1 MRAPVALEHA
11 YRLVNHG
18 PVTLVSA
25 AHGDASNLM
34 TVAWCMALDFTPPKL
49 AIVLAQSSH
58 TRSLIDGSGEL
69 VVQVPPRR
77 MLDVVDAVGNCSGA
91 RVDKWQ
97 RFGLTRAK
105 AGKVR
110 APLVEG
116 CTAWLE
122 CRVLPKPE
130 LADELDLFIVEVLAA
145 WADDQAFVEGRW
157 REDLPEPLRAVHH
170 IAGGSY
176 VVDGKQVRARR
187 V

>member
-25 AHGDASNLM
+25 AHGAAGNLM
-34 TVAWCMALDFTPPKL
+34 TVAWCMPLDYTPPKL
-49 AIVLAQSSH
+49 ALVLSHDSH
-58 TRSLIDGSGEL
+58 TRALVEASGEL

-91 RVDKWQ
+91 QVDKWQ
-97 RFGLTRAK
+97 RFGVARAK
-105 AGKVR
+105 GAKVA

-130 LADELDLFIVEVLAA
+130 LAEELDLFVVEVLAA
-145 WADDQAFVEGRW
+145 WADDDAFKDGRW
-157 REDLPEPLRAVHH
+157 REDLPEPLRALHH
-170 IAGGSY
+170 MAGGSY